1 VKYIAIYDNQGNIKD
16 LSDREEFVK
25 QLNCEIDLFL
35 FSNKLPKIEQ
45 EIINYKMMG
54 YNNKE
59 ISALLHV
66 NPKTI
71 TRKIKIIKSKI
82 SVFFKS

>member
-1 VKYIAIYDNQGNIKD
+1 MKHIAIYDNQGNIKD
-16 LSDREEFVK
+16 LSDKGEFTK
-25 QLNCEIDLFL
+25 QLNCEIDLFF

-45 EIINYKMMG
+45 EIINYKIMG

-71 TRKIKIIKSKI
+71 TRKIKIIKAKI